1 MRVDSSSAGFR
12 PLSLSREK
20 FLLVSG
26 AVIAVTLLAG
36 CSGAGGNEGPGVDSV
51 DKSTGTAEETESR
64 RGDGADSESDDSESG
79 RPQLRMDT
87 SNLEELR
94 MSQAYFQCLKDHG
107 VKVGKGSTS
116 KLDGKASDLLWWPS
130 VDTAVDHPDAEK
142 TCLGKKPLQPSET
155 DPKKN
160 PNYMGD
166 YTDWIGCMNKKGLK
180 VDPLPNGEG
189 WNYKAGTTPPRNE
202 DQIQQECMIE
212 AFSE

>member
-1 MRVDSSSAGFR
+1 MSSIGFR
-12 PLSLSREK
+12 GLSLSREK

-26 AVIAVTLLAG
+26 AVIAVALLAG

-51 DKSTGTAEETESR
+51 DGSTGTAEKSESR
-64 RGDGADSESDDSESG
+64 RGDGANSESGDSESG

-87 SNLEELR
+87 STLEELR
-94 MSQAYFQCLKDHG
+94 MSQGYFQCLKDQG
-107 VKVGKGSTS
+107 VKVSKGGS
-116 KLDGKASDLLWWPS
+116 KLEGGDPDLLWWPNG
-130 VDTAVDHPDAEK
+130 DMAVDHPDAEK
-142 TCLGKKPLQPSET
+142 KCLGKKPVQPPET

-166 YTDWIGCMNKKGLK
+166 YADWIDCMNEKGLK

-189 WNYKAGTTPPRNE
+189 WNYKAGTTPPRNA
-202 DQIQQECMIE
+202 DQIQQDCMIE

>member
-1 MRVDSSSAGFR
+1 MRVDSSSTGLR
-12 PLSLSREK
+12 PLSLFREK

-36 CSGAGGNEGPGVDSV
+36 CSGAGENERPGVDSV
-51 DKSTGTAEETESR
+51 EGPTGAAEKSESR
-64 RGDGADSESDDSESG
+64 RGSGAGSEPGDSESG

-87 SNLEELR
+87 SALEELR
-94 MSQAYFQCLKDHG
+94 MSQGYFQCLKDQG
-107 VKVGKGSTS
+107 VKVSKGGS
-116 KLDGKASDLLWWPS
+116 KLEGGDPDLLWWPNGD
-130 VDTAVDHPDAEK
+130 VAADHPDAEK
-142 TCLGKKPLQPSET
+142 KCLGKKPLQPPET

-166 YTDWIGCMNKKGLK
+166 YADWIDCMNKKGLE

-189 WNYKAGTTPPRNE
+189 WNFKAGTTPPRNA